1 MVHDGMQFPD
11 VYGETCT
18 VQTGR
23 KSEADGQL
31 WNITKENGVTTWG
44 STTEE
49 VERLE
54 KLPALLAAADAAR
67 EAKKKQEPKPR
78 TKTKRKPRS
87 RASRKQLA
95 GEALKALHAKLLAER
110 MGSDVPLDDIGVFV
124 ALLKGAGY
132 KLRVYAQPDGIGLAR
147 VEEEYGQWTGGLELS
162 PEYVRLY
169 PNLMSVREWRLSFS
183 ANLAEYCPFPIESKE
198 SKGPIPTA
206 DEPPAMRRHGNQ
218 IFTGYAV
225 FIERLVRAGL
235 RTIGVVSDTH
245 DAAYWRE
252 QLYGSDAPMMALMQQ
267 EAQ

>member
-1 MVHDGMQFPD
+1 MVYDGMQFTCVD
-11 VYGETCT
+11 GETST

-23 KSEADGQL
+23 DGL
-31 WNITKENGVTTWG
+31 WNIVKESGIKTWG
-44 STTEE
+44 VTTEE

-78 TKTKRKPRS
+78 TKT
-87 RASRKQLA
+87 RKQLA
-95 GEALKALHAKLLAER
+95 GKRHRQQMSSREIEALEARTRREALV
-110 MGSDVPLDDIGVFV
+110 SNVPLDDIGVFV

-225 FIERLVRAGL
+225 FIEPLVRAGL
-235 RTIGVVSDTH
+235 RTIGVVSDT
-245 DAAYWRE
+245 